1 MQFVKV
7 FDNHKKAIV
16 KLVVNEHSKINYN
29 YFRRTFPDA
38 VGLIEMNESGC
49 FSIPFDKDDNFVWN
63 WNDNVVYDLIYS
75 DPRNDRLFA
84 STSSP
89 QPPPPTPTAS
99 HTTTTTTFKDKI
111 WTWMGV
117 TGGLFSSTKPLDQYK
132 KFN

>member
-1 MQFVKV
+1 MQFVEV

-16 KLVVNEHSKINYN
+16 I
-29 YFRRTFPDA
+29 TFPDA
-38 VGLIEMNESGC
+38 VGLMEMNESGC
-49 FSIPFDKDDNFVWN
+49 FSIPSDEDKNFVWN

-75 DPRNDRLFA
+75 DPRNNRLFT

-89 QPPPPTPTAS
+89 QPPPPT
-99 HTTTTTTFKDKI
+99 TTTTTTFKDKI